1 MTPPTTILLSG
12 SDCMYNPHL
21 VYYYQKRESRIMSL
35 DYWVLT
41 HNIPKE
47 KFIYFEAQ
55 GITWVK
61 EENLLA
67 TLQEYPHVLKWYFQC
82 RKAPEYSSKPV
93 GWHIASYVASC
104 ISALD
109 PSSELEIPQLKV
121 RSIPKFLEYM
131 RNPPAEEVYEAI
143 ALLYRRIFFSDLAK
157 DLNTEGRRFY
167 RHCFYVDSKQL
178 VKSLKEVINELKI
191 ADGFIVSDLTLVD
204 KTITPE
210 VIYKILFEPQE
221 PTLDYFEYPLDYPER
236 TYNKIISDSDHT
248 EPLFP
253 VV

>member
-1 MTPPTTILLSG
+1 MTLQTKTLLSG
-12 SDCMYNPHL
+12 SNCMYNPHL
-21 VYYYQKRESRIMSL
+21 VYYYQDRSLNTMSL
-35 DYWVLT
+35 DYWVIT

-55 GITWVK
+55 GINWVK
-61 EENLLA
+61 KENFLA
-67 TLQEYPHVLKWYFQC
+67 TLQEYPHVLKWYLQC
-82 RKAPEYSSKPV
+82 CKAPEYTSKPV

-104 ISALD
+104 ISALESD
-109 PSSELEIPQLKV
+109 TAIKIPQLKV
-121 RSIPKFLEYM
+121 QSIAKFLEYM

-157 DLNTEGRRFY
+157 DLNTEGKRFFRY
-167 RHCFYVDSKQL
+167 CFYVDSKQL

-191 ADGFIVSDLTLVD
+191 ADGFIISDLTLVD

-221 PTLDYFEYPLDYPER
+221 PEFDYFEYPLYYPEK
-236 TYNKIISDSDHT
+236 TYNKIISDPNHT
-248 EPLFP
+248 GNTSP

>member
-1 MTPPTTILLSG
+1 
-12 SDCMYNPHL
+12 MYNPHL
-21 VYYYQKRESRIMSL
+21 VYYYQKPEYNIMSL
-35 DYWVLT
+35 DYWVIT

-67 TLQEYPHVLKWYFQC
+67 ALQEYPHVLKWYFQC
-82 RKAPEYSSKPV
+82 CKALEYCSKPV

-104 ISALD
+104 ISSLE
-109 PSSELEIPQLKV
+109 PNSVLEIPQLKV
-121 RSIPKFLEYM
+121 RSISKFLDYM
-131 RNPPAEEVYEAI
+131 CNPPAEEVYEAI

-167 RHCFYVDSKQL
+167 RHCFHVE
-178 VKSLKEVINELKI
+178 SLKEVITELKRS
-191 ADGFIVSDLTLVD
+191 DGFIISDLTLVD

-221 PTLDYFEYPLDYPER
+221 PALDYFEYPLDYPEKS
-236 TYNKIISDSDHT
+236 YNKIISDPDHA
-248 EPLFP
+248 ESPPLMI
-253 VV
+253 